1 MWIAVDKV
9 DEFRVAVI
17 GLWRYCRRAVTSLL
31 WPTISDF
38 LRAAHGSICLH
49 CIASALAL
57 PGSLVTMATLGLT
70 RRGAF
75 EVEDGVCGRCRMRR
89 RVIRCS
95 HQGPSHAPGITAS
108 FEIQPREDPNDQ
120 HSST

>member
-9 DEFRVAVI
+9 DEFRIAVI
-17 GLWRYCRRAVTSLL
+17 GPWRYRRRTVTSLL

-38 LRAAHGSICLH
+38 VRAAHGSICFH

-70 RRGAF
+70 RLGGF
-75 EVEDGVCGRCRMRR
+75 EVEDGVCGRCRMRC

-108 FEIQPREDPNDQ
+108 FEIQPREDPNG
-120 HSST
+120 HYSST